1 MTGKERNVYQ
11 RCFIIIIIIIIINIT
26 VIVINNIVSLSLSLL
41 LKTQIFE
48 VTDRRPFEI
57 KFVIGIIYPRGRR
70 VHAPVYCQYIPCLP
84 LNSLYLS
91 FHHSSDPWAI
101 IEWHSLHSILFSKNS
116 VLITFF
122 LFWKGFRHGFGMHA
136 QFAKYLW
143 PSTLFTNLTFPRLHL
158 VNLLTI
164 FFSWFLLRTAHY
176 TF

>member
-41 LKTQIFE
+41 LKTKIFE

-70 VHAPVYCQYIPCLP
+70 VHAPVYCQYILCLP

-122 LFWKGFRHGFGMHA
+122 LFWKGSVMVLARMPS
-136 QFAKYLW
+136 L
-143 PSTLFTNLTFPRLHL
+143 PSTCDPLPYSQ
-158 VNLLTI
+158 I
-164 FFSWFLLRTAHY
+164 
-176 TF
+176 